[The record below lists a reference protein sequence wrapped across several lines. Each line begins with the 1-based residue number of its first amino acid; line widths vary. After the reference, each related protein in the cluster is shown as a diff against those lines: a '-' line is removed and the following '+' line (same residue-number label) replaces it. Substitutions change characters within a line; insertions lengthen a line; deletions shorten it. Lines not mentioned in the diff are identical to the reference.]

1 MRLIGTFKFKGIA
14 LDMAKTLAFPLPL
27 LAVAHQQ
34 LILGSNMNPLFNLN
48 KKIRC
53 NNCVVGRSN
62 LVCSYLFF

>member
-34 LILGSNMNPLFNLN
+34 LILGSNSNPLFNLN